1 MPHKVVGA
9 VSTGSSAG
17 AQELL
22 GAVLAP
28 LFRLLAASGVAIDEI
43 QAAVDSSLDSL
54 RPAPAPVTSPVHLG
68 SQQRDCME
76 ILCLWRRQP
85 EFMTKRGTPASLDF
99 SGFGPTFTSLCE
111 RAKVTNSPAS
121 LLETLL
127 RFDSVS
133 VDEAGRIE
141 PKTPTFILGASN
153 VSATL
158 AIDGILKQLAG
169 FVRVI
174 EHNVLRVAH
183 GNSSRFER
191 ACSVVVAEE
200 LVPIAHRVVR
210 ERGQE
215 FIDGIDE
222 WLERQREV
230 PSPSGRY
237 VEIGAGAYLLELGSR
252 SF

>member
-9 VSTGSSAG
+9 VSTGSCAEG
-17 AQELL
+17 QELL

-28 LFRLLAASGVAIDEI
+28 LFRLLAASGVAVEEI
-43 QAAVDSSLDSL
+43 QSVVDTSLESL
-54 RPAPAPVTSPVHLG
+54 RAAPAVTSPVHLG

-76 ILCLWRRQP
+76 ILCLWRRRP
-85 EFMTKRGTPASLDF
+85 EFMTNRGIPASLEVA
-99 SGFGPTFTSLCE
+99 GAGPTFTSLCE
-111 RAKVTNSPAS
+111 RAGVTNSPAS

-141 PKTPTFILGASN
+141 PRTPTFILGASN

-174 EHNVLRVAH
+174 EYNVLRAAG
-183 GNSSRFER
+183 GNPSRFER

-200 LVPIAHRVVR
+200 FVPIVHRVVK

-237 VEIGAGAYLLELGSR
+237 VEIGAGAYLLELGTC

>member
-1 MPHKVVGA
+1 MPHKVVGS

-17 AQELL
+17 AHELL

-28 LFRLLAASGVAIDEI
+28 LFRLLTASGVGVEEI
-43 QAAVDSSLDSL
+43 ESAVDACLESL
-54 RPAPAPVTSPVHLG
+54 RAKPKVTSPVHLG

-76 ILCLWRRQP
+76 ILCLWRRDP
-85 EFMTKRGTPASLDF
+85 EFMTSRGVPASLPF
-99 SGFGPTFTSLCE
+99 MGVGANFTNLCE
-111 RAKVTNSPAS
+111 RANTSHAPAS
-121 LLETLL
+121 LLQTLL
-127 RFDSVS
+127 RFGSVS
-133 VDEAGRIE
+133 VDEEGRIA
-141 PKTPTFILGASN
+141 PRTPTFILGAAN

-169 FVRVI
+169 FIRVI
-174 EHNVLRVAH
+174 HHNVLEAAA
-183 GNSSRFER
+183 GNPPRFER

-200 LVPIAHRVVR
+200 LTPIAQRVVR

-222 WLERQREV
+222 WLERQRDV

-237 VEIGAGAYLLELGSR
+237 VEIGVGAYLLDLGSE

>member
-17 AQELL
+17 AKELL
-22 GAVLAP
+22 SAVLAP
-28 LFRLLAASGVAIDEI
+28 LFRLLVASGFGVKEI
-43 QAAVDSSLDSL
+43 QAVVDASLDPL
-54 RPAPAPVTSPVHLG
+54 RATPTVTSPVHLG

-76 ILCLWRRQP
+76 LLCLWRRQP
-85 EFMTKRGTPASLDF
+85 EFMTSRGTPASLPF
-99 SGFGPTFTSLCE
+99 AGAGVTFTSLCE
-111 RAKVTNSPAS
+111 RAKVSNSPTS
-121 LLETLL
+121 LLQTLL
-127 RFDSVS
+127 RFESVS
-133 VDEAGRIE
+133 VDEEGKIE
-141 PKTPTFILGASN
+141 AKTPTFILGAAN
-153 VSATL
+153 VSATM
-158 AIDGILKQLAG
+158 AMDGILKQLAG

-174 EHNVLRVAH
+174 EHNVLQAAS
-183 GNSSRFER
+183 GSSPRFER

-200 LVPIAHRVVR
+200 LVPVAHRVVR

-237 VEIGAGAYLLELGSR
+237 VEIGVGAYLLDLGSE
-252 SF
+252 SFK